1 MTREIKFRGKRIDTG
16 KWVYG
21 SLLQWKDG
29 DATIC
34 ANESENN
41 NVLIKHDV
49 NPDTVGQYTGKK
61 DRNGKEIYWGDLLKS
76 GDVIF
81 EVWWSEDTLCYMLD
95 MVNPFK
101 EMAARMSDLNI
112 AGMEVIGNRWD
123 NPELLEEGK

>member
-1 MTREIKFRGKRIDTG
+1 MNREIKFRGRNDRHGWLTGHYFVNRGVHFIAEDRI
-16 KWVYG
+16 
-21 SLLQWKDG
+21 
-29 DATIC
+29 
-34 ANESENN
+34 ANPLNTWEDYSVDPE
-41 NVLIKHDV
+41 
-49 NPDTVGQYTGKK
+49 TVGQYTGLK

-123 NPELLEEGK
+123 NPELLEEQK